1 MLQLFN
7 YNENP
12 VSFRKENDTVYV
24 NATEMAKPFGKKP
37 NDYLRLAGTEELI
50 QACARKNRT
59 SVNQLV
65 ITQMGS
71 TENGGGTWLNE
82 DLAID
87 FAQWLS
93 VDFRLWV
100 ADRIKEVLQYGFT
113 ATPQMLENLIQN
125 PQLVINLATALQ
137 DERTKNEIAQ
147 HQLET
152 ANNTIKSQAPKVEY
166 YNEVLQSKSDIT
178 TTVIAGQLGMS
189 AKALNKLLHQH
200 KIQYKVDGVWK
211 LYSKYEGQ
219 GYTES
224 RTHVR
229 TDEYGNTRT
238 DILTTWSEKG
248 RLFIHQFV
256 KSLKQPA

>member
-7 YNENP
+7 YNENT

-24 NATEMAKPFGKKP
+24 NATEMAKPFGKRP
-37 NDYLRLAGTEELI
+37 IDYLKLTSTNELI
-50 QACARKNRT
+50 QACVKKNHT
-59 SVNQLV
+59 SENQLV

-100 ADRIKEVLQYGFT
+100 ADRIKQLLKTGVTTITDDDDVIAQAMNVLQRR
-113 ATPQMLENLIQN
+113 LEAKQ
-125 PQLVINLATALQ
+125 A
-137 DERTKNEIAQ
+137 
-147 HQLET
+147 QLEL
-152 ANNTIKSQAPKVEY
+152 ANETIKSQAPKVEY
-166 YNEVLQSKSDIT
+166 YDEVLQSKSDIT

-211 LYSKYEGQ
+211 LYAKYEGQ

-224 RTHVR
+224 RTHTR
-229 TDEYGNTRT
+229 TDDYGNIRT
-238 DILTTWSEKG
+238 DILTTWTEKG

-256 KSLKQPA
+256 KSLKQTA